1 MYFIALIKLLLLLLL
16 LHSHCFPICWRSDV
30 FGALAVVSSWFYRK
44 LARSKAEKYPDS
56 LEELFTLQ
64 NIAKLRVIGYKVFL
78 ALRVQTQNWP
88 SRDVFISDSKIL
100 KITSSVNVAPASPSL
115 EMVHLFTGMRVCSIH
130 VERFA
135 ANTKSNVTRERHLT
149 LSLRYYCFAQYFG

>member
-1 MYFIALIKLLLLLLL
+1 MYFIALIKLLLLLL

-44 LARSKAEKYPDS
+44 LVRSKAEKYPDS

-64 NIAKLRVIGYKVFL
+64 NIAKLRVIRYKVFL

-130 VERFA
+130 VECSQRTQKA
-135 ANTKSNVTRERHLT
+135 MSVKNVIWR
-149 LSLRYYCFAQYFG
+149 

>member
-1 MYFIALIKLLLLLLL
+1 MYFIALIKLLLLLL

-64 NIAKLRVIGYKVFL
+64 NIAKLRVIRYKVFL

-88 SRDVFISDSKIL
+88 SRDVVISDSKIL

-130 VERFA
+130 VECSQRTQKA
-135 ANTKSNVTRERHLT
+135 MSVKNVIWR
-149 LSLRYYCFAQYFG
+149 

>member
-1 MYFIALIKLLLLLLL
+1 MYFIPLIKLLLLLL

-30 FGALAVVSSWFYRK
+30 FGAVAVVSSWFYRK

-88 SRDVFISDSKIL
+88 SRDVVISDSKIL
-100 KITSSVNVAPASPSL
+100 KITSSVNVAPASPSRDGAF
-115 EMVHLFTGMRVCSIH
+115 VHWNAGMFYSRGM
-130 VERFA
+130 FA
-135 ANTKSNVTRERHLT
+135 ENTKSNVSQERHLT
-149 LSLRYYCFAQYFG
+149 LSLRYYFFAQHFG

>member
-1 MYFIALIKLLLLLLL
+1 MYFIPLIKLLLLLL

-30 FGALAVVSSWFYRK
+30 FGALAVVSSWFYRQ

-88 SRDVFISDSKIL
+88 SRDVLISDSKIL
-100 KITSSVNVAPASPSL
+100 KITSSVNVALASPSL

-130 VERFA
+130 VECSQRTQKA
-135 ANTKSNVTRERHLT
+135 MSVKNVIWR
-149 LSLRYYCFAQYFG
+149 

>member
-44 LARSKAEKYPDS
+44 LVRSKAEKYPDS

-64 NIAKLRVIGYKVFL
+64 NIAKLRVIRYKVFL

-88 SRDVFISDSKIL
+88 SRDVVISDSKIL

-130 VERFA
+130 VECSQRTQKA
-135 ANTKSNVTRERHLT
+135 MSVKNVIWR
-149 LSLRYYCFAQYFG
+149 

>member
-1 MYFIALIKLLLLLLL
+1 MYFIPLIKLLLLLL

-44 LARSKAEKYPDS
+44 LVRSKAEKYPDS

-64 NIAKLRVIGYKVFL
+64 NIAKLRVIRYKVFL

-88 SRDVFISDSKIL
+88 SRDVFVSDSKIL

-130 VERFA
+130 VECSQRTQKA
-135 ANTKSNVTRERHLT
+135 MSVKNVIWR
-149 LSLRYYCFAQYFG
+149 

>member
-1 MYFIALIKLLLLLLL
+1 MYFIALIKLLLLLL

-44 LARSKAEKYPDS
+44 LVRSKAEKYPDS

-64 NIAKLRVIGYKVFL
+64 NIAKLRVIRYKVFL

-88 SRDVFISDSKIL
+88 SRDVLISDSKIL

-115 EMVHLFTGMRVCSIH
+115 EMVHLFTGMRVCSIQ
-130 VERFA
+130 VECSQRTQKA
-135 ANTKSNVTRERHLT
+135 MSVKNVIWR
-149 LSLRYYCFAQYFG
+149 

>member
-1 MYFIALIKLLLLLLL
+1 MYFIALIKLLLLLL

-44 LARSKAEKYPDS
+44 LVRSKAEKYPDS

-64 NIAKLRVIGYKVFL
+64 NIAKLRVIRYKVFL
-78 ALRVQTQNWP
+78 ALTVQTQNWP
-88 SRDVFISDSKIL
+88 SRDVVISDSKIL

-130 VERFA
+130 VERSQRTQKA
-135 ANTKSNVTRERHLT
+135 MSVKNVIWR
-149 LSLRYYCFAQYFG
+149 

>member
-1 MYFIALIKLLLLLLL
+1 MYFIALIKLLLLLL

-44 LARSKAEKYPDS
+44 LVRSKAEKYPDS

-64 NIAKLRVIGYKVFL
+64 NIAKLRVIRYKVFL

-88 SRDVFISDSKIL
+88 SRDVVISDSKIL
-100 KITSSVNVAPASPSL
+100 KITSTVNIAPASPSL

-130 VERFA
+130 VECSQRTQKA
-135 ANTKSNVTRERHLT
+135 MSVKNVIWR
-149 LSLRYYCFAQYFG
+149 

>member
-1 MYFIALIKLLLLLLL
+1 MYFIALIKLLLLLL

-44 LARSKAEKYPDS
+44 LVRSKAEKYPDS

-64 NIAKLRVIGYKVFL
+64 NIAKLRVIRYKVFL
-78 ALRVQTQNWP
+78 ALRVQTQNWS
-88 SRDVFISDSKIL
+88 SRDVVISDSKIL

-130 VERFA
+130 VECSQRTQKA
-135 ANTKSNVTRERHLT
+135 MSVKNVIWR
-149 LSLRYYCFAQYFG
+149 

>member
-1 MYFIALIKLLLLLLL
+1 MYFIALIKLLLLLL

-44 LARSKAEKYPDS
+44 LVRSKAEKYPDS

-64 NIAKLRVIGYKVFL
+64 NIAKLRVIRYKVFL

-88 SRDVFISDSKIL
+88 SRDVLISDSKIL
-100 KITSSVNVAPASPSL
+100 KITSSVNVALASPSL

-130 VERFA
+130 VECSQRTQKA
-135 ANTKSNVTRERHLT
+135 MSVKNVIWR
-149 LSLRYYCFAQYFG
+149 

>member
-1 MYFIALIKLLLLLLL
+1 MYFIALIKLLLLLL

-44 LARSKAEKYPDS
+44 LVRSKAEKYPDS

-64 NIAKLRVIGYKVFL
+64 NIAKLRVIRYKVFL

-88 SRDVFISDSKIL
+88 SRDVVISDSKIL

-130 VERFA
+130 VECSQRTQKA
-135 ANTKSNVTRERHLT
+135 MSVKNVLWR
-149 LSLRYYCFAQYFG
+149 

>member
-1 MYFIALIKLLLLLLL
+1 MYFIALIKLLLLLL

-44 LARSKAEKYPDS
+44 LVRSKAEKYPDS

-64 NIAKLRVIGYKVFL
+64 NIAKLRVIRYKVFL

-88 SRDVFISDSKIL
+88 SRDVVISDSKIL

-130 VERFA
+130 VECSQRTQKA
-135 ANTKSNVTRERHLT
+135 MSVKNVISR
-149 LSLRYYCFAQYFG
+149 

>member
-1 MYFIALIKLLLLLLL
+1 MYFIPLIKLLLLLL

-78 ALRVQTQNWP
+78 AIRVQTQNWP

-130 VERFA
+130 VERSQRTQKA
-135 ANTKSNVTRERHLT
+135 MSVKNVIWR
-149 LSLRYYCFAQYFG
+149 

>member
-1 MYFIALIKLLLLLLL
+1 MYFIALIKLLLLLL

-78 ALRVQTQNWP
+78 ALRVQTQNCP
-88 SRDVFISDSKIL
+88 SPDVFISDSKIL

-149 LSLRYYCFAQYFG
+149 LSLRYYCFAQYFR

>member
-1 MYFIALIKLLLLLLL
+1 MYFIALIKLLLLLL

-64 NIAKLRVIGYKVFL
+64 SIVKLTVIGYKVLL
-78 ALRVQTQNWP
+78 ALRVRTQNWP
-88 SRDVFISDSKIL
+88 SREVFISDSKIL

-135 ANTKSNVTRERHLT
+135 ANTKSNVTRERHVT

>member
-1 MYFIALIKLLLLLLL
+1 MYFIALIKLLLLLL

-44 LARSKAEKYPDS
+44 LVRSKAEKYPDS

-64 NIAKLRVIGYKVFL
+64 NIAKLRVIRYKVFL

-88 SRDVFISDSKIL
+88 SRDVVISDSKIL

-130 VERFA
+130 VECSQRTQKA
-135 ANTKSNVTRERHLT
+135 MSVKNVIWR
-149 LSLRYYCFAQYFG
+149 